1 MKTSLVDDGMYNL
14 IKWCKKNDLGIHFGF
29 INGVTK
35 YDFENEDFFKNP
47 KILKQRKLKN
57 WKQMFEKC
65 LSELQ
70 MHQDHYAYNELNGIY
85 SHALHCAKNYSYKK
99 ELIYNFDQ
107 YLRSN
112 VIPIIPQVIR
122 KKLRFVKKFGI
133 LKSETF
139 K

>member
-1 MKTSLVDDGMYNL
+1 METAGKALEKLRVGSIWSKLEKNILDLKEFAKINNKNWNVSIACNVMKTSLVDDGMYNL

-65 LSELQ
+65 LFIQ
-70 MHQDHYAYNELNGIY
+70 
-85 SHALHCAKNYSYKK
+85 
-99 ELIYNFDQ
+99 
-107 YLRSN
+107 LRH
-112 VIPIIPQVIR
+112 
-122 KKLRFVKKFGI
+122 I
-133 LKSETF
+133 LK
-139 K
+139 